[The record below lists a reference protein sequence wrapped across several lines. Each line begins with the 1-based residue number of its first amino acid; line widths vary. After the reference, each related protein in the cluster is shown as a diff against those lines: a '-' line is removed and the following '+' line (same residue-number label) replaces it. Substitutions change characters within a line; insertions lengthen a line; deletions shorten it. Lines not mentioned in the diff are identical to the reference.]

1 MEFYGNTIPQW
12 LLAFVIILLSM
23 IVAKAFYFVCS
34 TSLRKLTKKTKTNLD
49 DILLDKLEEPIV
61 FGIIIFGFW
70 YSTQFLNIFTE
81 YVAVI
86 NNSFH
91 FLVTINVTWL
101 ISRIVISL
109 ILEYLDPLVKK
120 TESELDDQLL
130 PIVRKGINI
139 IIWILGFLV
148 ALNNAGIN
156 VTALVAGMG
165 VGGIA
170 FAMASKDTI
179 SNLFAGFTIFTDHP
193 FKINDRIK
201 TNEFDGFVKEIGLRT
216 TRILTTE
223 GRMVIVP
230 NEKITNQTIQ
240 NISLEEFR
248 RYDFKIHISNANKP
262 EKVSKAVDLIK
273 DILSK
278 RNEIVFYRSSLVSF
292 DDFSLQILVLYAIK
306 SSGSEKNYLEI
317 QNEINQSILKEIHN
331 IGVQFPKYPNRS
343 N

>member
-12 LLAFVIILLSM
+12 LLAFVIVLSSM
-23 IVAKAFYFVCS
+23 VIAKLFYFICS

-70 YSTQFLNIFTE
+70 FSTESLNIFSE
-81 YVAVI
+81 YLEII
-86 NNSFH
+86 NNAFH
-91 FLVTINVTWL
+91 FLITINVTWL
-101 ISRIVISL
+101 ISRIVMSL
-109 ILEYLDPLVKK
+109 ILEYLDPLVKR

-139 IIWILGFLV
+139 IIWALGLLV

-216 TRILTTE
+216 TRILTTK
-223 GRMVIVP
+223 GRIVIVP

-248 RYDFKIHISNANKP
+248 RFDFKIHISNTNTP
-262 EKVSKAVDLIK
+262 SKTSEAVDLIK
-273 DILSK
+273 EMLSK
-278 RNEIVFYRSSLVSF
+278 LDNIVFYRSSLISF
-292 DDFSLQILVLYAIK
+292 DEFSFGILVLYAIK
-306 SSGSEKNYLEI
+306 SGEDYFKV
-317 QNEINQSILKEIHN
+317 QNEINQSIIKKLHD
-331 IGVQFPKYPNRS
+331 IGIQFPIYPKITN
-343 N
+343 

>member
-1 MEFYGNTIPQW
+1 MEFYGNSIPEW
-12 LLAFVIILLSM
+12 LLAFLIILLSM
-23 IVAKAFYFVCS
+23 VVAKVFYFICS
-34 TSLRKLTKKTKTNLD
+34 TSLRKLTKKTKTNFD
-49 DILLDKLEEPIV
+49 DILLDKLEEPVV

-70 YSTQFLNIFTE
+70 FSTEFLNIFKQYDEIIDNT
-81 YVAVI
+81 
-86 NNSFH
+86 FH
-91 FLVTINVTWL
+91 FLITINVTWL
-101 ISRIVISL
+101 ISRVIMSL

-130 PIVRKGINI
+130 PIVKKGINI

-216 TRILTTE
+216 TRILTTK
-223 GRMVIVP
+223 GRVVIVP

-248 RYDFKIHISNANKP
+248 RFDFKIHVSNSNKP
-262 EKVSKAVDLIK
+262 EKISDAVDLIK
-273 DILSK
+273 DMLGK
-278 RNEIVFYRSSLVSF
+278 YENIVFYRSSLISF
-292 DDFSLQILVLYAIK
+292 DEYSFGILVLYAIR
-306 SSGSEKNYLEI
+306 SGEDYFTV
-317 QNEINQSILKEIHN
+317 QNDINQSIIKELHT
-331 IGVQFPKYPNRS
+331 IGIKFPVFPKIAN
-343 N
+343 